1 MNYNE
6 SSKAMGGGQFNS
18 VGLSRLEKNVNDKR
32 AQLANALK
40 MDRVFPINI
49 SYQNDGHLGPA

>member
-1 MNYNE
+1 
-6 SSKAMGGGQFNS
+6 MGSQFNS
-18 VGLSRLEKNVNDKR
+18 AGLSRLERNVNDKR

-49 SYQNDGHLGPA
+49 NY